1 VLEPVSQER
10 TREHVAI
17 LYAEEPGPEAERNAA
32 QWRDVFEEDI
42 FVVEGMQRGRHAPG
56 FDGGRF
62 SLAMDGATHA
72 FHRWV
77 AQRMA

>member
-1 VLEPVSQER
+1 MAHDR

-17 LYAEEPGPEAERNAA
+17 HYAEPPAPEAAARNAA
-32 QWRDVFEEDI
+32 QWREVFEEDI

-62 SLAMDGATHA
+62 SPAMDGATHA

-77 AQRMA
+77 AGRMG